1 MYIYKI
7 SNIKSLIREGRRN
20 LGALCALCV
29 FLATAV
35 LALMRHESIERERDT
50 IQVAVI

>member
-20 LGALCALCV
+20 LGALCV